1 MVSSGLVELDVQ
13 ELVVTVGDKEG
24 TTFQEAFTANRS
36 SNSHELK
43 DLAIGQH
50 VPAKPYSRKPWER
63 GHSLENHFVTLN
75 PDASVCWLQW
85 H

>member
-24 TTFQEAFTANRS
+24 TTFQEAVTANRS

-50 VPAKPYSRKPWER
+50 VPA
-63 GHSLENHFVTLN
+63 
-75 PDASVCWLQW
+75 
-85 H
+85 

>member
-13 ELVVTVGDKEG
+13 ELVVTVGDEEG
-24 TTFQEAFTANRS
+24 TTFQEAVTANRS

-43 DLAIGQH
+43 DIAIGH
-50 VPAKPYSRKPWER
+50 HFPAQPYSRKPWKR

-75 PDASVCWLQW
+75 PDPSVCWLQW